1 MKKIFRIITKDI
13 YKHIIAPLIIIVFF
27 TTSSFIAY
35 KYLIDYNEALALLFA
50 ITLTYIL
57 YLLFKKLL
65 KFFKKQ

>member
-1 MKKIFRIITKDI
+1 MKKIFRIIIKDI

-27 TTSSFIAY
+27 TISSFIAY

-65 KFFKKQ
+65 KLF